1 MAGIR
6 VNSGAK
12 RIEVNDNGDYIV
24 LNLNDSSF
32 PDRFFTMLDRVQAKT
47 DQVEQEGKALQERYP
62 QDSVDG
68 MRALSAL
75 YRELYESVAAEVDG
89 LFGPD
94 TCKKVFGDIVPDIEL
109 FDEFFTQ
116 LKPYIEE
123 FGKER
128 AKRLSKYSAARTGNV

>member
-12 RIEVNDNGDYIV
+12 RIEVNDDGDYII

-32 PDRFFTMLDRVQAKT
+32 PDRFFTMLDQVKAKT
-47 DQVEQEGKALQERYP
+47 DEIERQEKELQGQYQ
-62 QDSVDG
+62 QDSVDSL
-68 MRALSAL
+68 RARSAL
-75 YRELYESVAAEVDG
+75 YRGLHESVAAEVDG
-89 LFGPD
+89 LFGAD

-109 FDEFFTQ
+109 FDDFFTQ
-116 LKPYIEE
+116 LIPYIEE

-128 AKRLSKYSAARTGNV
+128 AQRLSKYSAARAGNV